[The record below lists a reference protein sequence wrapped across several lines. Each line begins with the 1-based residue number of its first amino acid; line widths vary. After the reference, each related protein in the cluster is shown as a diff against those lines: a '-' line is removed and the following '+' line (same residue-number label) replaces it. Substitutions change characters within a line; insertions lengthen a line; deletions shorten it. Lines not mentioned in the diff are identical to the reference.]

1 MEFKL
6 SKYIILSDSFEEN
19 NDQKSSKI
27 IFSCRKKM
35 GIKIHVGLG
44 ELLKRGDF
52 SILPDNIFSMLM
64 HYEIIIPKEENEELY
79 LLNLNRILYQNYEKN
94 EGENYELN
102 INEGTLS
109 EYLNKEKLELK
120 QLLYNGEEF
129 DFLEN
134 NDKMSLVYVSNSDYG
149 NNILPL
155 NDGSVQNNYSD
166 YSKIIE
172 SYVDKEAYLL
182 PIDEYKVFGKVD
194 KQNLEQIIENF
205 KLKLLLKYKI
215 NAKNN

>member
-6 SKYIILSDSFEEN
+6 SKYVVLSDSFQEN
-19 NDQKSSKI
+19 DDQKSSKI

-35 GIKIHVGLG
+35 GIKIHEGLG

-79 LLNLNRILYQNYEKN
+79 LLNLNRILYQNNEDKN
-94 EGENYELN
+94 YDLN
-102 INEGTLS
+102 KVDGTLS
-109 EYLNKEKLELK
+109 EYLIKEKTKLK
-120 QLLYNGEEF
+120 EFMLNGEEF
-129 DFLEN
+129 DFLDSNE
-134 NDKMSLVYVSNSDYG
+134 KMSLIYVSDNG
-149 NNILPL
+149 NYILSL
-155 NDGSVQNNYSD
+155 NDSSVLSNYS
-166 YSKIIE
+166 
-172 SYVDKEAYLL
+172 SYLEMIQDNVDAEAFLL
-182 PIDEYKVFGKVD
+182 PIDEYKAFGKPD

>member
-6 SKYIILSDSFEEN
+6 SKYIILSDSFVEN
-19 NDQKSSKI
+19 DDQKESKI

-35 GIKIHVGLG
+35 GIKIHAGLS

-79 LLNLNRILYQNYEKN
+79 LLNLNRILYQNYEENEDKN
-94 EGENYELN
+94 YDLN
-102 INEGTLS
+102 NVKGTLS
-109 EYLNKEKLELK
+109 EYLMKEKSKLK
-120 QLLYNGEEF
+120 EFMDNGEEF
-129 DFLEN
+129 DFLDN
-134 NDKMSLVYVSNSDYG
+134 NEKMYLVYVSDNE
-149 NNILPL
+149 NLFLPL
-155 NDGSVQNNYSD
+155 NDVSVQNNYTY
-166 YSKIIE
+166 YSEVIE
-172 SYVDKEAYLL
+172 RNIDTQAFLL
-182 PIDEYKVFGKVD
+182 PIDEYKMFGKID